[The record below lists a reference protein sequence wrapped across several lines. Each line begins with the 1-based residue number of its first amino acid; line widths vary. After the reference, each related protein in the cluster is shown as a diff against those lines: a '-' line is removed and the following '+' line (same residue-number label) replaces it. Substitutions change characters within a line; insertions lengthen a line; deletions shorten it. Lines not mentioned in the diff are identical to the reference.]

1 MVSFFYR
8 NWCSES
14 YCSVQ
19 AWKLFCS
26 VQAFLHMENELHWS
40 DNKWAAATQ
49 HINRSN
55 NKRKKGAAHLQS
67 PAEQMD
73 LKSTF
78 LEITNI
84 DNRACIKNNMLKKL
98 KLIIIL
104 NISVLDKIMLIMH
117 QVLQFFN
124 YILLNL
130 HSSPCSIQ
138 KEQAL
143 LNELFN
149 CCWTFNK
156 KGAQA
161 SSLGNITFLQHF
173 KDQEKASENWLLG
186 C

>member
-1 MVSFFYR
+1 M
-8 NWCSES
+8 
-14 YCSVQ
+14 
-19 AWKLFCS
+19 
-26 VQAFLHMENELHWS
+26 
-40 DNKWAAATQ
+40 
-49 HINRSN
+49 
-55 NKRKKGAAHLQS
+55 QS

-84 DNRACIKNNMLKKL
+84 DNRACIKNTMLKKL

-130 HSSPCSIQ
+130 HSSPCSTQ

-149 CCWTFNK
+149 CC
-156 KGAQA
+156 
-161 SSLGNITFLQHF
+161 
-173 KDQEKASENWLLG
+173 
-186 C
+186 